1 MKIYK
6 MAQGNNFQ
14 MIPQNP
20 SAQSDPNVQLQN
32 MQNSQQALQTLGAMT
47 SAVSELMAKVADVE
61 DTIGITT
68 NLRNLIEQQTNQAI
82 MQTEAYQLL
91 SKMGILADTNILKDP
106 NKMSQLQVHIQRNI
120 TDYASGLNQQQTGTQ
135 GAMQQMGYPTAN
147 K

>member
-61 DTIGITT
+61 DKIGITT